1 MTENLLEGY
10 HPAPN
15 RHDELLGGEGAMR
28 PHWSRFMA
36 ELAASSPA
44 QIHERMAL
52 VEREI
57 RDHGITYNVY
67 ADPKGADRPWEVDPI
82 PLILPAH
89 DWERIEAG
97 LAQRARLLN
106 AILADVYGPQQ
117 LMREGYLPP
126 SVVFGNRSYLHPA
139 QDIHPP
145 GGIHLFH
152 YAADLARS
160 PDGQWWVFSDR
171 TQAPSGAGYALE
183 NRLMISRMFPEAFH
197 QLGVQHQA
205 AFFSSW
211 RESLAHHAPRGDG
224 PQLLALLTP
233 GPYNETYFEHALLA
247 RYLGFVLVE
256 GSDLTVRDG
265 RVWLKTVE
273 GLKRVH
279 GIVRRQDD
287 DYCDPLEMRSDSA
300 LGVPGLTECARRGT
314 VLLANGLGS
323 GVTESPALLAFLPGL
338 CERVLGEPLLLPSVA
353 TWWLGEP
360 AALDEAWQR
369 LDDLIIKPVD
379 RLSREPVIFGHR
391 LDAAGRD
398 ALRERILREP
408 HKFVAQEWVRLSQAP
423 VLDRHRPK
431 QLGARAVGLRAFAV
445 ATPDGYA
452 AMPGGLTRMGAA
464 SEAEVITMQRGG
476 GSKDTWVLSSSPVN
490 SAFSLL
496 RTTVTAEDLA
506 SSRGYLSSRA
516 AENLFWF
523 GRYAERSDCAA
534 RLLRVALAR
543 CVAET
548 DEQDE
553 GVGGALM
560 LAHAWGMLP
569 EDTDDPAQALLQ
581 AATDPAWGL
590 GCVLG
595 QLARAGFSLRD
606 RLSLDN
612 WRTLSQLAHDP
623 VFSEPASL
631 PVALNWL
638 DRAVI
643 TLMTLSGFALDGMTR
658 GTDWRFLSIGRRL
671 ERLSFL
677 CQALLTAVDEGPD
690 SGLDWLLELCDSSVT
705 YRSRYLIAPEW
716 LPVLDLLVRD
726 EANTRSIAFQVR
738 GLGDF
743 VRRLELL
750 HGPFGTHVL
759 ARHAEVL
766 ARLEPADLR
775 PDSERLR
782 GLLQALQ
789 QAACGLSDEITQK
802 FFAHARLRSMLHLV
816 A

>member
-1 MTENLLEGY
+1 MTANILEGY
-10 HPAPN
+10 LPATQ
-15 RHDELLGGEGAMR
+15 RYDELLAAPQR
-28 PHWSRFMA
+28 ARAHWQRFLA
-36 ELAASSPA
+36 ELSASSPA

-82 PLILPAH
+82 PLILSAS
-89 DWERIEAG
+89 DWQHVEAG
-97 LAQRARLLN
+97 VAQRARLLN
-106 AILADVYGPQQ
+106 AVLADIHGPQT
-117 LMREGYLPP
+117 LMREGFLPP
-126 SVVFGNRSYLHPA
+126 ALVFGNRSYLHPA
-139 QDIHPP
+139 KDIRPP

-152 YAADLARS
+152 YAADMARS

-197 QLGVQHQA
+197 HLGVQHQA
-205 AFFSSW
+205 AFFASW

-224 PQLLALLTP
+224 PQLLVLLTP

-256 GSDLTVRDG
+256 GSDLTVRGG

-273 GLKRVH
+273 GLRRVH
-279 GIVRRQDD
+279 GIVRRLDD

-300 LGVPGLTECARRGT
+300 LGVPGLTECARKGT
-314 VLLANGLGS
+314 VLLANGLGA

-338 CERVLGEPLLLPSVA
+338 CERVLKESLILPSVA

-360 AALDEAWQR
+360 AAFEEAWER

-379 RLSREPVIFGHR
+379 RLSGEPVVFGHK
-391 LDAAGRD
+391 LDAAGRE
-398 ALRERILREP
+398 ALRSKVLCEP
-408 HKFVAQEWVRLSQAP
+408 HKYVAQEWVRLSQAP

-431 QLGARAVGLRAFAV
+431 QLGARPVGLRAFAV

-452 AMPGGLTRMGAA
+452 VMPGGLTRMGAA
-464 SEAEVITMQRGG
+464 GDTEVIAMQRGG
-476 GSKDTWVLSSSPVN
+476 GSKDTWVLSDAPVN
-490 SAFSLL
+490 SSFTLL
-496 RTTVTAEDLA
+496 RTTVTADDLRA
-506 SSRGYLSSRA
+506 SRAYLSSRA

-523 GRYAERSDCAA
+523 GRYAERSDCTA
-534 RLLRVALAR
+534 RLLRVALTR

-548 DEQDE
+548 EAQDE
-553 GVGGALM
+553 GTAAALM
-560 LAHAWGMLP
+560 LAHEWGLLAQP
-569 EDTDDPAQALLQ
+569 DDPVADLLL
-581 AATDPAWGL
+581 AATDPGQGL
-590 GCVLG
+590 GAVLR
-595 QLARAGFSLRD
+595 QLAQAGFSLRD

-612 WRTLSQLAHDP
+612 WRTLNQLAHDP
-623 VFSEPASL
+623 VFREPASL

-638 DRAVI
+638 DRAVV

-671 ERLSFL
+671 ERLAFL
-677 CQALLTAVDEGPD
+677 CRAMLTALSEGPD

-726 EANTRSIAFQVR
+726 ESNTRSIAFQVR
-738 GLGDF
+738 GVSDF
-743 VRRLELL
+743 VRRLELI

-759 ARHAEVL
+759 ARHVDAL
-766 ARLEPADLR
+766 SRLQPADLS
-775 PDSERLR
+775 PDSAVLR
-782 GLLQALQ
+782 ELLEALSD
-789 QAACGLSDEITQK
+789 ATFSLSDEITQT
-802 FFAHARLRSMLHLV
+802 FFAHARPRSMLHL
-816 A
+816 AA